1 MTQHG
6 SSQVEI
12 ISAETAIVTLGGEHD
27 LASAAQLAVALAV
40 AARCPNILVD
50 VSGSAFIDSTVT
62 SAFLRA
68 AGKARQRDG
77 ALELVVPAGGIARRA
92 LDLAGVAPLLT
103 CHETRRAALASVTT
117 RTQQRS
123 GRSALRAVTAKI
135 EDLEAKTES
144 ERAQMAAHD
153 AGVIVIRA
161 RIDDPVPGAET
172 VVRLAAREPRSGADT
187 DQLAA

>member
-1 MTQHG
+1 MTSHG
-6 SSQVEI
+6 STQVEI

-40 AARCPNILVD
+40 ASRCPNILVD
-50 VSGSAFIDSTVT
+50 VSGSAFIDSTVI

-103 CHETRRAALASVTT
+103 CHETRRAALASATA

-144 ERAQMAAHD
+144 ERAQMAAHE
-153 AGVIVIRA
+153 AGVMVIRA
-161 RIDDPVPGAET
+161 RIDDPVPCAET
-172 VVRLAAREPRSGADT
+172 VVRLAAQEPGFGADT
-187 DQLAA
+187 DELAA